1 VEFLSTVYRKDIS
14 RQEESYTINSPKE
27 KKMVSLKSM
36 LKFPFLNSFVQCFE
50 KLKIKQGLFGKVMK
64 DLKGGKVKNNDEF
77 GTEHSSSWD
86 LEQLS
91 SILEATNFPVVE
103 ERRNSSEKE
112 EVELS
117 VGNFFFFFG

>member
-1 VEFLSTVYRKDIS
+1 
-14 RQEESYTINSPKE
+14 
-27 KKMVSLKSM
+27 
-36 LKFPFLNSFVQCFE
+36 
-50 KLKIKQGLFGKVMK
+50 MK

-77 GTEHSSSWD
+77 GTEYSCSCD

-103 ERRNSSEKE
+103 ERRDSSEKE

-117 VGNFFFFFG
+117 IGTSFFTFLGNGLLHLGPDFCISV